1 MRVAVFSDVH
11 GNADALV
18 AVLADIRTYAPD
30 FTINLGDCLS
40 GPLQAERTAELL
52 QAAKA
57 TVTIQGNH
65 DRYLGTPALMD
76 DWDRCALPQLSK
88 PTLEWLASLPAQ
100 VVIDDIFAC
109 HASPHSDETY
119 WIDAPTPDGTP
130 RPPEQANNTAKA
142 QGIPQTLMLCGH
154 THVARAIRLPDGRL
168 ILNPGSV
175 GCPGYTDS
183 SKTGR
188 HVFAASP
195 FASYAILDRT
205 HGAWAITQRTLPYDT
220 TGAIALAQAA
230 GYPDWVGALS
240 TGWI

>member
-11 GNADALV
+11 GNADALT
-18 AVLADIRTYAPD
+18 AVLADIRSHAPD
-30 FTINLGDCLS
+30 ITINLGDCLS

-52 QAAKA
+52 QAAKVTA
-57 TVTIQGNH
+57 TIQGNH
-65 DRYLGTPALMD
+65 DRYLNAPALMD
-76 DWDRCALPQLSK
+76 EWDRCALPQLSK
-88 PTLEWLASLPAQ
+88 PTLDWLASLPAQ

-109 HASPHSDETY
+109 HASPHSDESY
-119 WIDAPTPDGTP
+119 WIDAYTPDGTA
-130 RPPEQANNTAKA
+130 RRADLTTITAKA
-142 QGIPQTLMLCGH
+142 QGISQTLMLCGH
-154 THVARAIRLPDGRL
+154 THVARSVCLPDGRL

-183 SKTGR
+183 GAAGR

-195 FASYAILDRT
+195 FARYALLDRT

-220 TGAIALAQAA
+220 RNAVALAHAA
-230 GYPDWVGALS
+230 GYPDWVAALS